1 MVKTANF
8 DRTYSAIKRQLKAMN
23 AEDYEVGLFHRD
35 DDRMLP
41 RFWTAQEIIK
51 SISWLKVM
59 NSKGYDIFIR
69 PKGSQGLVFFDDL
82 NMGTIEKMKNDGYSP
97 AVIIESSPMNFHGWL
112 KVSETPI
119 PANIATVICKSI
131 AKRYQGDND
140 SADWRHYG
148 RLAGFTN
155 RKPKHIDENGRQP
168 FVLLSSG
175 NGKMADKAGQL
186 ISQAI
191 EAIEQLNAQN
201 EIKQAS
207 IANRKTSG
215 NLKDANQFYES
226 ELLGLESRY
235 GSTMDC
241 SRADWMIVNKMINL
255 GYSESSIKEA
265 MEVFSPALDSRT
277 SHSDDYINTTLDN
290 AFGNNKEV

>member
-8 DRTYSAIKRQLKAMN
+8 DRTYTAIKRQLKAMN
-23 AEDYEVGLFHRD
+23 VKDYEVGLFHRE

-41 RFWTAQEIIK
+41 RFWTEQEILK

-82 NMGTIEKMKNDGYSP
+82 NIGTIERMKKDGYSP

-119 PANIATVICKSI
+119 PENIATVICKSI
-131 AKRYQGDND
+131 AKRYQGDKD

-155 RKPKHIDENGRQP
+155 RKPKHISDNGRQP

-175 NGKMADKAGQL
+175 NGKMAEKAGQL

-191 EAIEQLNAQN
+191 EAIEKINIEN
-201 EIKQAS
+201 EQRQAF
-207 IANRKTSG
+207 IATRKTND
-215 NLKDANQFYES
+215 NLKDGCQFYES

-235 GSTMDC
+235 GLSMDR
-241 SRADWMIVNKMINL
+241 SKADWMIVNKMISL
-255 GYSESSIKEA
+255 GYSEENIREA
-265 MEVFSPALDSRT
+265 MEINSPALEKRK
-277 SHSDDYINTTLDN
+277 SHSDNYIRITLDN
-290 AFGNNKEV
+290 ALGRKS